1 MAVCGIMAALSVV
14 LMVLG
19 AALQLGVYAAPLFA
33 GLCFVPIGRKYGLK
47 YQWMLYAVSAV
58 LCLLFV
64 PDIET
69 NLMFIGL
76 FGWYPIARPSLQ
88 KLSKALR
95 IVVKF
100 LIFNVSVIGIQW
112 LVIMVLVPETLSDA
126 MLWLL
131 LVLFNVTFFAY
142 ELMFPKMETLI
153 ARISKLL

>member
-33 GLCFVPIGRKYGLK
+33 GLCFMPVGQKYGFK

-76 FGWYPIARPSLQ
+76 FGWYPIVRPSLQ
-88 KLSKALR
+88 KLSKFLR

-100 LIFNVSVIGIQW
+100 FIFNISVIGIQW
-112 LVIMVLVPETLSDA
+112 LVITVLVPETLSVA

-131 LVLFNVTFFAY
+131 LALFNITFLAY
-142 ELMFPKMETLI
+142 ELMFPKMETLFV
-153 ARISKLL
+153 RISKLL